1 MMSYAGAIIL
11 VIGFLLLIKYLKV
24 VEKSSKVITIAK
36 QSIIIVRHSE
46 ISDMQKEKALQK
58 NAKELLLLFLYIFTF
73 SLLALAIPF
82 ALIWLMELLGLFS
95 VQSVIETT
103 LSWDFILGS
112 LIISIIG
119 IWFINR
125 KNGKSSK

>member
-1 MMSYAGAIIL
+1 MSYAGAIIL